1 MPDLVLHPA
10 GAPRDWGA
18 AFAALP
24 QEPPPTDG
32 WARIAS
38 RLPTRRPRWSLHLA
52 TAAALQLAVALPWQ
66 LMHRQAGNAP
76 ATPDAAT
83 TTEPALAS
91 LHAESARLEY
101 VLQLAR
107 DETVSSGAAAAV
119 AGELD
124 ARLAAIDAELRQ
136 PGLARARQ
144 LDLWRERVRTLQSI
158 VSFEGTRRW
167 LAARGE
173 GYDGALVQVD

>member
-1 MPDLVLHPA
+1 MPDFATHPE

-24 QEPPPTDG
+24 PEAPPADG
-32 WARIAS
+32 WARVAA
-38 RLPTRRPRWSLHLA
+38 RLPARRSRWPLHLA
-52 TAAALQLAVALPWQ
+52 TAAALLLAVALPWRLVNQ
-66 LMHRQAGNAP
+66 QAGDAP
-76 ATPDAAT
+76 SAPDAAAT
-83 TTEPALAS
+83 APALAS

-107 DETVSSGAAAAV
+107 DETVSSGAAAAM

-136 PGLARARQ
+136 PGLAHARQ
-144 LDLWRERVRTLQSI
+144 LDLWRERVQALQSI
-158 VSFEGTRRW
+158 VSFESTRRW
-167 LAARGE
+167 LAAQGE
-173 GYDGALVQVD
+173 GYDDALVQVD